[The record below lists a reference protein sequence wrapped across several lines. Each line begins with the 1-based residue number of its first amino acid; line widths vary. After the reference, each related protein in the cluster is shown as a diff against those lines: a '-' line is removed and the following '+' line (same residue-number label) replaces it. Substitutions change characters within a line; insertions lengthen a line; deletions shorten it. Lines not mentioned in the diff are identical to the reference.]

1 MTYKNVINNSKDSL
15 FDLLTYVYAD
25 IGEDYDFLSLPTRK
39 LIKEVEKDY
48 ELDDLSKKH
57 FKHLEKVDSKS
68 THALKIIN
76 TSSEDK
82 NRVYGIIYEEL
93 DTEDRTIM
101 YEATILYIY
110 NDSYIFSD
118 IVTDDV
124 VTIDTTVDDSICK
137 FLEDPKKMFEKSLTL
152 NSDEEDE

>member
-1 MTYKNVINNSKDSL
+1 MAYKNVINNSKDSL

-25 IGEDYDFLSLPTRK
+25 IGEDYDFLSLPARK

-48 ELDDLSKKH
+48 ELDEESKKH

-68 THALKIIN
+68 SHALKIIN

-93 DTEDRTIM
+93 DTEDHTIM

-118 IVTDDV
+118 ILTDDF

>member
-57 FKHLEKVDSKS
+57 FKHLEKVDSRS

-93 DTEDRTIM
+93 DTEDRTIV